1 VQSSA
6 FQVVLFLVSI
16 AIGSAQIA
24 VKELLP
30 HSTLQE
36 SLAGDA
42 EQIYGLEVP
51 ANQQIDLTFR
61 EKQGVAGIVVANA
74 EDGSEVVRMDLYLRT
89 PAGKRLLLAAGKY
102 RIRLLPSNHG
112 PLKRLF
118 DIETSDLQADTDA
131 GRLRRSA
138 EQLLGKAESIGQ
150 SDSAEVRRKE
160 FGAAVDIWQRLGD
173 KLREADTLFQIGW
186 SRNGSGV
193 PGAMD
198 AYQRAYDLSKAES
211 YKAGIGEALF
221 GFSAVHYTSGEPVK
235 AIKEAEQ
242 ALEIQRELG
251 DFGGQCET
259 LRFLGQ
265 SLQLSHP
272 EQARARFLEG
282 IEAAHRAGDPV
293 TEAGVVNALG
303 RVEFDQGD
311 FINAEVHFSQ
321 AYELFRAEEILGG
334 AAARELMNLGA
345 LYSARGEYQRAIEYY
360 EQALPA
366 LKSLGVPTQ
375 HGNILFN
382 MAAIRHRQ
390 GELQKAQDEL
400 TVALALFRQAKYR
413 YGEANSLRELAA
425 IHDETGNTGKAS
437 ELLNEALAITRGVS
451 DRRSEAATLNRLAD
465 LESKLGHDERALAL
479 NREALAINRAAGY
492 KQGEAQTLE
501 SIARS
506 LLKTDVNSALESALA
521 AQALEKELKNSYGE
535 ATVLDIQARA
545 WTKLGDDVRARSAF
559 EQSLEYWRKS
569 GVRSAEASTLLALA
583 RLERDQGHLEAARD
597 RIMPSL
603 EALEWIRAN
612 TGGEDARMRL
622 AALHREY
629 YDLAIDVEMQL
640 HDSVKAFELSER
652 AHARSLADLLAE
664 ARIDVREGVDPALLA
679 SERKIKELLD
689 AKDDR
694 LTRLLESAQKSAQA
708 AILKR
713 ELDEL
718 VERYRVV
725 ETEIRSKSPRY
736 AAVTQPQPASV
747 SEVQAHLTA
756 ADTVLIEFWLG
767 EERSFGWIVTKTGCR
782 GFNLPA
788 RAVIENLAR
797 RTYDALNER
806 NQQRDQSIQQEEGS
820 LKTAS
825 QTFVRTSQELSR
837 ALLAPAGKAL
847 QVRRL
852 WIVSDGA
859 LAYVPFSALPQPAS
873 TTPLVATHEV
883 SMLPSASVLLAL
895 SRPLEG
901 RPPADATVAVFADP
915 VFTANDERLGGHVAE
930 VSGGTDVTRA
940 AGEAGLTSLPR
951 LHFSREEADA
961 IAALAPARQVWKELN
976 FDASRENVKN
986 PELARYRVIHFATH
1000 GLLNSRHPELSGLV
1014 LSMVDKNG
1022 RPQDGFLRLHEI
1034 YDLKLNA
1041 DLVVLSGCQTALGKE
1056 IRSEGLIGLTR
1067 GFMYAGSPQ
1076 VVASLWGVRDRATAE
1091 FMRRFYE
1098 ALLGRHLA
1106 PAAALRET
1114 QLSMLRDERWKDPY
1128 YWAAFTVQGVR

>member
-1 VQSSA
+1 VQRQAS
-6 FQVVLFLVSI
+6 QVVLVLASI
-16 AIGSAQIA
+16 AIGSAQSA
-24 VKELLP
+24 DKQLLP
-30 HSTLQE
+30 HSTFHE
-36 SLAGDA
+36 SLPGGA
-42 EQIYGLEVP
+42 EQTYWLEVP
-51 ANQQIDLTFR
+51 AGQQIDLTFR
-61 EKQGVAGIVVANA
+61 EKQGVAGIVVASA
-74 EDGSEVVRMDLYLRT
+74 EDGAEVVRMDLYLRT
-89 PAGKRLLLAAGKY
+89 SAGKRLLLAAGKY

-112 PLKRLF
+112 PLQRLF
-118 DIETSDLQADTDA
+118 DVDTSDLQADTEV
-131 GRLRRSA
+131 GRLRRCA
-138 EQLLGKAESIGQ
+138 EQLLGKAERIGQ
-150 SDSAEVRRKE
+150 SDSEEVRLKE
-160 FGAAVDIWQRLGD
+160 FEGAVQIWQRLGD

-186 SRNGSGV
+186 SRNGSAV
-193 PGAMD
+193 AGAMD
-198 AYQRAYDLSKAES
+198 AYQRAYDLSKAEN
-211 YKAGIGEALF
+211 YRAGMGEALF
-221 GFSAVHYTSGEPVK
+221 GFSAVHYISGEPAK
-235 AIKEAEQ
+235 AIQEAEQ

-259 LRFLGQ
+259 LRFLGE

-311 FINAEVHFSQ
+311 YVNAEVHFSQ
-321 AYELFRAEEILGG
+321 AFELFRAEEILGG
-334 AAARELMNLGA
+334 AAAKELMNLGA
-345 LYSARGEYQRAIEYY
+345 IYSARGEYQRAIEYY

-366 LKSLGVPTQ
+366 LKALGVPTQ

-400 TVALALFRQAKYR
+400 TEALALFRQAKYR

-425 IHDETGNTGKAS
+425 VHDEIGDNAKAS
-437 ELLNEALAITRGVS
+437 ELLTEALSIARGVS
-451 DRRSEAATLNRLAD
+451 DRRSEATTLNRLAD
-465 LESKLGHDERALAL
+465 LEAKLGHDERAVAL
-479 NREALAINRAAGY
+479 NRDALAINRGAGY

-501 SIARS
+501 SISRS
-506 LLKTDVNSALESALA
+506 LLKSDANGALESAA
-521 AQALEKELKNSYGE
+521 AALALEKELKNSYGE

-583 RLERDQGHLEAARD
+583 RLDRDQGHLEAARD
-597 RIMPSL
+597 RILPSL

-612 TGGEDARMRL
+612 TGGEDARMSL

-652 AHARSLADLLAE
+652 ARARSLADLLAE

-689 AKDDR
+689 SKDDR
-694 LTRLLESAQKSAQA
+694 LTRLLESGQKPAQA
-708 AILKR
+708 VVLKK
-713 ELDEL
+713 ELDDV

-725 ETEIRSKSPRY
+725 EAAIREKSPRY
-736 AAVTQPQPASV
+736 AALTQPQPASV
-747 SEVQAHLTA
+747 SDVQAHLTA
-756 ADTVLIEFWLG
+756 ADTALIEFWLG
-767 EERSFGWIVTKTGCR
+767 EKRSFGWIVTKTGCQ
-782 GFNLPA
+782 GFNLPS
-788 RAVIENLAR
+788 RAMIENLAR

-806 NQQRDQSIQQEEGS
+806 NQQRNESIQQEEES
-820 LKTAS
+820 LKAAS
-825 QTFVRTSQELSR
+825 QTFARSSQELSR
-837 ALLAPAGKAL
+837 TLLAPAGKAL
-847 QVRRL
+847 QIHRL

-859 LAYVPFSALPQPAS
+859 LAYVPFAALPQPAS
-873 TTPLVATHEV
+873 TTPLVATHEI

-895 SRPLEG
+895 SQPLEG
-901 RPPADATVAVFADP
+901 RRPPDATVAVFADP
-915 VFTANDERLGGHVAE
+915 VFTANDERLGGRAAE
-930 VSGGTDVTRA
+930 ISSGTDVTRA
-940 AGEAGLTSLPR
+940 AGEAGLANLPR
-951 LHFSREEADA
+951 LHFSRQEADA
-961 IAALAPARQVWKELN
+961 IVALAPARQVWRELN
-976 FDASRENVKN
+976 FDASRENIKN

-1014 LSMVDKNG
+1014 FSMVDKNG

-1098 ALLGRHLA
+1098 ALLRRHLS
-1106 PAAALRET
+1106 PAAALRDT
-1114 QLSMLRDERWKDPY
+1114 QLSMLGDERWKDPY